1 MSQLER
7 WATEANI
14 VRFHGFWKSAPDGNQ
29 RAKLEQMIKREEKK
43 LMMLSSSSRP
53 LEQRELKY
61 FNLVDFVSVRP

>member
-14 VRFHGFWKSAPDGNQ
+14 VRFHGFLESATDENQ
-29 RAKLEQMIKREEKK
+29 RAKMEQMIKREEKK
-43 LMMLSSSSRP
+43 LMMLSSSSSP
-53 LEQRELKY
+53 LERRELKY